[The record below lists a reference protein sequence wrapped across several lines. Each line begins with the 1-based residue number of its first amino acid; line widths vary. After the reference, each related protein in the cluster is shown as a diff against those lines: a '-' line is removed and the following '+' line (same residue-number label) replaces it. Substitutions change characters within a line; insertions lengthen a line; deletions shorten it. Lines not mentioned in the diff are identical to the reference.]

1 MRIILDTNVLVSG
14 IVYPKSVPG
23 RIIQA
28 WHSDRVSIVMSE
40 YILDEMERV
49 LPGLKQCT
57 LSGSEIAQL
66 RELFYFKAEMVELE
80 VIEEAALTDKND
92 LPILAALLT
101 SGAEVLVT
109 GDKALL
115 KLSDDY
121 PIVTAADFW
130 NRWGI

>member
-1 MRIILDTNVLVSG
+1 MRIVLDTNVLVSG

-28 WHSDRVSIVMSE
+28 WHGDRVRLVMSE

-49 LPGLKQCT
+49 LPRLKQCT
-57 LSGSEIAQL
+57 LSKSEIAQL
-66 RELFYFKAEMVELE
+66 RELFYFKVEIVNPE
-80 VIEEAALTDKND
+80 VIEEAGLTDKDD
-92 LPILAALLT
+92 LPILAALLA
-101 SGAEVLVT
+101 SKAEVLVT

-121 PIVTAADFW
+121 PIVTAAEFW
-130 NRWGI
+130 DRWGI